1 MGEKYMKLK
10 FLYLAITAFLIVG
23 CSNNQEVGN
32 ITDTDSYE
40 NVREVAWAFIEE
52 KGWNDNAEKDWKS
65 AEVKKMIANN
75 SYELLDK
82 TYEGKEILIVSFE
95 DKENVVVG
103 TPLILID
110 PNLNEVIGYMP
121 GE

>member
-1 MGEKYMKLK
+1 MKLK
-10 FLYLAITAFLIVG
+10 FLAITAFLILLLVG
-23 CSNNQEVGN
+23 CSNNQDVGN

-40 NVREVAWAFIEE
+40 KVREVAWEFIEE
-52 KGWNDNAEKDWKS
+52 KGWNDTAKEGRKS
-65 AEVKKMIANN
+65 AKVKKITADN

-82 TYEGKEILIVSFE
+82 TYEGKEILTVSFE

-103 TPLILID
+103 TPLILVD
-110 PNLNEVIGYMP
+110 PNLNEVIGYMA

>member
-1 MGEKYMKLK
+1 MKLK
-10 FLYLAITAFLIVG
+10 FLFIAKTIFLILLVVG
-23 CSNNQEVGN
+23 CSNNQDEGN

-40 NVREVAWAFIEE
+40 NVRKIAWEFIEE
-52 KGWNDNAEKDWKS
+52 KGWNDTAKDGWKS
-65 AEVKKMIANN
+65 AKVKKMIADN

-82 TYEGKEILIVSFE
+82 TYEGKEILTVSFE

-103 TPLILID
+103 TPLILVD
-110 PNLNEVIGYMP
+110 PDINEVIGYMA

>member
-1 MGEKYMKLK
+1 MKLK
-10 FLYLAITAFLIVG
+10 FLYLAITAFIILLVVS
-23 CSNNQEVGN
+23 CSYNQDVGN

-40 NVREVAWAFIEE
+40 KVREVAWEFIEE
-52 KGWNDNAEKDWKS
+52 KGWNDTAKEGWQS
-65 AEVKKMIANN
+65 AKVKKIIADN

-82 TYEGKEILIVSFE
+82 TYEGKEILTVSFK

-103 TPLILID
+103 TPLILVD
-110 PNLNEVIGYMP
+110 PDFNEVIGYMA

>member
-1 MGEKYMKLK
+1 M
-10 FLYLAITAFLIVG
+10 
-23 CSNNQEVGN
+23 
-32 ITDTDSYE
+32 
-40 NVREVAWAFIEE
+40 
-52 KGWNDNAEKDWKS
+52 
-65 AEVKKMIANN
+65 KKMIANN

>member
-1 MGEKYMKLK
+1 MKLK

-52 KGWNDNAEKDWKS
+52 KGWNDNAEKDWES

-103 TPLILID
+103 TPLILIE